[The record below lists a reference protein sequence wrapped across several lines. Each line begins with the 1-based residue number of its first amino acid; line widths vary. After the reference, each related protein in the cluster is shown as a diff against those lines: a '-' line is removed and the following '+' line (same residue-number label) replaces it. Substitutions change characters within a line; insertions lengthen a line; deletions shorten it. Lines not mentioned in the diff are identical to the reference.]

1 MASPDALSQSP
12 TTPPRPDL
20 ARPDASQ
27 PPLSSQPQRLFD
39 EVIRLTAPNPSIMT
53 GPGTN
58 SYLLG
63 QPASGYVVV
72 DPGPELPSHVQQ
84 LFDTALDTAG
94 NAGAIV
100 AIVCTHSHADHAPGA
115 RPLQALCSAAGRPRP
130 PVIGMP
136 SAPNARPNSHFVP
149 DQQVVHQSSLPI
161 NGPLDIRTLHTPGH
175 AANHVCLWL
184 PQHGLLLSGDHILQ
198 GSSTIIDPPDGHMGD
213 YLRSLDALRSLCTT
227 QAVNHILP
235 AHGGAIRDPVSAID
249 ALLRHRRTRGA
260 RVRAAMD
267 ALPHG
272 TPQDWLPL
280 AYADVSPSLW
290 PMAMRSLLAHVEH
303 LQSETPA

>member
-1 MASPDALSQSP
+1 
-12 TTPPRPDL
+12 
-20 ARPDASQ
+20 
-27 PPLSSQPQRLFD
+27 
-39 EVIRLTAPNPSIMT
+39 MT

-63 QPASGYVVV
+63 RPSSGYVVV
-72 DPGPELPSHVQQ
+72 DPGPNLPDHVQQ
-84 LFDTALDTAG
+84 LFDTARDTTE

-115 RPLQALCSAAGRPRP
+115 RPLQDLCSAAGRPRP
-130 PVIGMP
+130 PVIGLP
-136 SAPNARPNSHFVP
+136 SAPSARPNSHFVP
-149 DQQVVHQSSLPI
+149 DLEAKHLGSLPL
-161 NGPLDIRTLHTPGH
+161 NEALDIRALHTPGH

-184 PQHGLLLSGDHILQ
+184 PQQAVLLSGDHILQ

-213 YLRSLDALRSLCTT
+213 YLRSLEALRSLCAT
-227 QAVNHILP
+227 QAVHHILP
-235 AHGGAIRDPVSAID
+235 AHGSAFTDPVSAID
-249 ALLRHRRTRGA
+249 ALLRHRRAREA
-260 RVRAAMD
+260 RVRAAMT
-267 ALPHG
+267 ALPQG

-280 AYADVSPSLW
+280 AYADVSPALW